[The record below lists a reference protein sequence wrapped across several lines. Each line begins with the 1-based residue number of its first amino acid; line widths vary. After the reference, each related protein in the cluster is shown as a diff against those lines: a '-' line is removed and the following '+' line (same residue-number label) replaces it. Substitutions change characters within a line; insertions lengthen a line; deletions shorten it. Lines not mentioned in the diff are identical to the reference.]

1 MVETNMSWKSGSDSH
16 YVLFTNQ
23 TTDGITVNKKKE
35 PKQDDK
41 LIVVQT

>member
-1 MVETNMSWKSGSDSH
+1 MVEKNMSWKAGSDSN
-16 YVLFTNQ
+16 YVLFTNK
-23 TTDGITVNKKKE
+23 TTDGIIVNKKKE